1 MFAQLELVKPVRQ
14 MLVCFPL
21 DTEVKVVGMANV
33 QRGTSHVYNRPEI
46 FLNIFFILDAAKY
59 VFQSRK

>member
-14 MLVCFPL
+14 MLVYFPL

-33 QRGTSHVYNRPEI
+33 QRGTSRVYNRPEQ
-46 FLNIFFILDAAKY
+46 LSKYFF
-59 VFQSRK
+59 F